1 MIGIVIVDG
10 DGWPDGINGEGDGI
24 IGIGI
29 IVIGVAG

>member
-1 MIGIVIVDG
+1 MIRIVMGDG
-10 DGWPDGINGEGDGI
+10 DRGPDGINGEGEGI